1 MKDYKSSVKKVM
13 VVFLC
18 LFVALIS
25 YIAYFQTFK
34 ATKIADDEGNKRKW
48 AQRNEILR
56 GTIYDRDMNALTQG
70 EKTGVLTQS
79 RTYPYNDLYVHAVGY
94 INQTYGLSGLE
105 DSYDNDL
112 TTYSKVGSGFR
123 SFFKDFDFKKL
134 KESFLDRDKVEKK
147 EGNSIV
153 TTLDTHIQQAAYD
166 ALGDNVGAVVALNPK
181 TGEVLAMVSKPTY
194 NPNDLKTAFESANNG
209 TDTQGAFINR
219 TISGLYPPGSTF
231 KTITT
236 ASALKNLPGIEDETF
251 NDNGA
256 LVIGDYTLHNA
267 GGGSNGPIQL
277 KQAFAASSN
286 YVYGTLGLRLG
297 NDNLKATAEDFGFNN
312 TIPSEGFKI
321 AKSKFPT
328 LKSYEKGMI
337 AQSGIGQSSIA
348 ATPMQMALVAS
359 TIANGGVMMEPK
371 LVNKVIDLNGNEV
384 RTIGNKEYKQVI
396 DEFTASTIKDYMIN
410 LVNSNGSMY
419 YFNGYN
425 VAGKTGTADHS
436 EAADAKAHSW
446 FIGFAPADDP
456 QIAVA
461 VIVENGGWGSQVAA
475 PIAGSVVQAALNK

>member
-34 ATKIADDEGNKRKW
+34 AAKIADDEGNKRKW

-56 GTIYDRDMNALTQG
+56 GTIYDRDMNALTEG

-105 DSYDNDL
+105 ETYDDEL
-112 TTYSKVGSGFR
+112 TSYSKVSSSFR
-123 SFFKDFDFKKL
+123 TFFKDFDLQKL
-134 KESFLDRDKVEKK
+134 KESFIDRDKEERKQ
-147 EGNSIV
+147 GNSVV
-153 TTLDTHIQQAAYD
+153 TTLDTTIQQAAYD

-194 NPNDLKTAFESANNG
+194 NPNDLKSAFDAANNG
-209 TDTQGAFINR
+209 SDTEGAFINR
-219 TISGLYPPGSTF
+219 AISGLYPPGSTF

-236 ASALKNLPGIEDETF
+236 ASSLINLPGIQYETF
-251 NDNGA
+251 NDTGA
-256 LVIGDYTLHNA
+256 LVIGDYTLKNA
-267 GGGSNGPIQL
+267 NGAVNGSISL
-277 KQAFAASSN
+277 KQAFALSSN
-286 YVYGTLGLRLG
+286 FVYGTLGLRLG
-297 NDNLKATAEDFGFNN
+297 NDNLKKTAEEFGFNSQ
-312 TIPSEGFKI
+312 IPADGFKI

-359 TIANGGVMMEPK
+359 TIANDGVMMEPR
-371 LVNKVIDLNGNEV
+371 LVNKVIDLNGNIV
-384 RTIGNKEYKQVI
+384 KTINPKEYREVI
-396 DEFTASTIKDYMIN
+396 DSSIASTIKDYMIN
-410 LVNSNGSMY
+410 LVNSNGNMY

-436 EAADAKAHSW
+436 EAAGARPHSW
-446 FIGFAPADDP
+446 FIGFAPADNP

-475 PIAGSVVQAALNK
+475 PIAGSVIQAALNK